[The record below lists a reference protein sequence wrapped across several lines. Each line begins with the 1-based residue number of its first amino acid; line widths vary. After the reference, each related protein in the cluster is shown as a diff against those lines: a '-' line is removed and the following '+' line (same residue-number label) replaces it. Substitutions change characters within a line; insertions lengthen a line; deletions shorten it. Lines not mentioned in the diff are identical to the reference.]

1 MRLQRVLL
9 KLLPFTIVCFCGSL
23 AANIPRLQGVAV
35 RGRLLCGK
43 VPLTGAKVKIIDVD
57 TRPDLDDL
65 LAVNYTDTDG
75 NFELNGSTRE
85 LSTIE
90 TMLKIYHDCDDG
102 IRPCQRKVVWHIPSS
117 YHHDGIVK
125 EYFDVGSVN
134 MEIVFRGEE
143 RDCRH

>member
-1 MRLQRVLL
+1 M
-9 KLLPFTIVCFCGSL
+9 FFFSIG
-23 AANIPRLQGVAV
+23 
-35 RGRLLCGK
+35 
-43 VPLTGAKVKIIDVD
+43 
-57 TRPDLDDL
+57 PDLDDL

-102 IRPCQRKVVWHIPSS
+102 IRAHKIMSNEAKSFETNADSTFQPCQRKVVWHIPSS